1 MSALR
6 FATLLVLAVW
16 VGGLVVLGA
25 IAAPTIF
32 AILEA
37 QDPSAGRATA
47 GLVFSGI
54 FQHFQYLAWGLGGT
68 LLLLFGARAALGPRP
83 RRMALR
89 VWTVVAMLGLS
100 VVTAEIIAPRIT
112 RVRDSVTGPIAAL
125 DDADPRKIE
134 FGRLHG
140 ASNGL
145 MLVTVLAGLGLLW
158 AETRDRL

>member
-1 MSALR
+1 MSGLR

-16 VGGLVVLGA
+16 IGGLVVLGA
-25 IAAPTIF
+25 IAAPAIF

-37 QDPSAGRATA
+37 QDPGAGRMTA
-47 GLVFSGI
+47 GLVFGGI

-100 VVTAEIIAPRIT
+100 VVTAEIIAPRIN
-112 RVRDSVTGPIAAL
+112 RVRDSVVGPIAAL
-125 DDADPRKIE
+125 DDADPRKVE

-145 MLVTVLAGLGLLW
+145 MLVTVIAGLGLLW